1 MKQLKAILDNLF
13 DLEKSASFYML
24 TAFLFFIQLSIF
36 VCYLIFCYLILG
48 LVFYSI
54 KNRKRPPMPS
64 YFVYFIF
71 FILFTLISTIF
82 SIDKINSLKDNKA
95 IFIFLLI
102 PIFMLVINS
111 RKKLIFSLITLLIS
125 ALLSSL
131 VGIFDII
138 KQGISLD
145 HRLKGF
151 TSHWMTYSGLLMFIF
166 IFFFVYIF
174 YEKKKNHRL
183 LFFVSLII
191 LLATILFS
199 QTRSVWVGIGFS
211 LFLFLV
217 FFKPKTLFYLIPAV
231 FILIYFTPESV
242 KQRMY
247 SIIDLKNHSNQD
259 RIHMIY
265 TGFNIFK
272 AYPLT
277 GVGSN
282 NIEKVYPDYQH
293 PSAAQTNP
301 HLHNNFLQIL
311 AERGIFTLISLL
323 AAFIA
328 VLIGLIVKVKR
339 SKNLDKA
346 IATGALFVFIG
357 FLAAGLFEY
366 NFGDSEI
373 KFLLFYF
380 ISIPFIPHINLNRD
394 NHDQSKAI

>member
-1 MKQLKAILDNLF
+1 M
-13 DLEKSASFYML
+13 
-24 TAFLFFIQLSIF
+24 
-36 VCYLIFCYLILG
+36 
-48 LVFYSI
+48 
-54 KNRKRPPMPS
+54 
-64 YFVYFIF
+64 F
-71 FILFTLISTIF
+71 FILFTLISTVF
-82 SIDKINSLKDNKA
+82 SIDKINSLKDNKD
-95 IFIFLLI
+95 IFVFLLI
-102 PIFMLVINS
+102 PIFMLIINS
-111 RKKLIFSLITLLIS
+111 MKKLIFSLITLLIS

-166 IFFFVYIF
+166 IFFFIYIF

-183 LFFVSLII
+183 FIFVSLIV
-191 LLATILFS
+191 LLASILFS
-199 QTRSVWVGIGFS
+199 QTRSVWVGIVFS

-217 FFKPKTLFYLIPAV
+217 FFKPKTLFYLIPVV

-242 KQRMY
+242 KQRIY
-247 SIIDLKNHSNQD
+247 SIFDLKNHSNQD

-265 TGFNIFK
+265 TGFKIFK

-328 VLIGLIVKVKR
+328 ILIGLIVKIKR
-339 SKNLDKA
+339 SRDLDKA
-346 IATGALFVFIG
+346 IGTGALFVFIG
-357 FLAAGLFEY
+357 FLVAGLFEY

-380 ISIPFIPHINLNRD
+380 ISIPFISPY
-394 NHDQSKAI
+394 QSKVK